1 MAFEDLLLVAGEV
14 SGDLHGGA
22 LLHELKALGLRHRV
36 FGLGGDRLRREGMD
50 TVADFSTLSVVGVG
64 EVLRTVPKA
73 RRIFNLL
80 LQEVDRRGA
89 RVAVLIDFP
98 EFNLRLAKAL
108 KKRDVE
114 VIYYVSPQVWAW
126 RRGRLR
132 TIGQVVDKMLVFFGF
147 EVDFYAGTVDAVHVG
162 HPLVDEVPTLT
173 QAWDRVP
180 AGELPDTFDIGLLP
194 GSRSSEIDRLLPVL
208 LAAAKRL
215 SSQSPCRFV
224 LVRAP
229 SVAESRLKSALKEA
243 GIEMPI
249 VSEERFSAVAE
260 NHLALCASGTATLE
274 LGLLGT
280 PMIVV
285 YRVGIVSYIL
295 GRLLI
300 RVPEISLVNLVL
312 GERVVPE
319 LIQRSATPETIARE
333 SEALLRD
340 RSRIDA
346 MRLRLADLRPLLG
359 KSGASRRAAEQ
370 VASVLSG
377 GEAA

>member
-1 MAFEDLLLVAGEV
+1 
-14 SGDLHGGA
+14 
-22 LLHELKALGLRHRV
+22 
-36 FGLGGDRLRREGMD
+36 
-50 TVADFSTLSVVGVG
+50 
-64 EVLRTVPKA
+64 
-73 RRIFNLL
+73 
-80 LQEVDRRGA
+80 
-89 RVAVLIDFP
+89 
-98 EFNLRLAKAL
+98 
-108 KKRDVE
+108 
-114 VIYYVSPQVWAW
+114 
-126 RRGRLR
+126 
-132 TIGQVVDKMLVFFGF
+132 
-147 EVDFYAGTVDAVHVG
+147 
-162 HPLVDEVPTLT
+162 
-173 QAWDRVP
+173 
-180 AGELPDTFDIGLLP
+180 GLLP